1 MVNDLRVE
9 TSATVASRPLKWLL
23 ALGGLVG
30 LYASAQL
37 TIDKINVLADESYVP
52 TCSINEVLACGSII
66 TTEQASA
73 FGFPNSLIGIASFS
87 VLTTVGVVLLAGAQ
101 LPRWFFVGVL
111 IGSALGTVFVSWL
124 AYQSIFVI
132 GALCPWCMVVWG
144 MTVPIFG
151 LTLRDLMK
159 SSSNLTLRSFEPV
172 AGVFVLGWFVAVG
185 ALIAIWQYL

>member
-1 MVNDLRVE
+1 MAEQVE
-9 TSATVASRPLKWLL
+9 VPVTAQVASRTLKWLL
-23 ALGGLVG
+23 TLGGLVG

-37 TIDKINVLADESYVP
+37 TIDKINLLSDENYVP
-52 TCSINEVLACGSII
+52 SCSINEVLACGNII
-66 TTEQASA
+66 STDQASA

-87 VLTTVGVVLLAGAQ
+87 VLTTIGVVLLAKAQ
-101 LPRWFFVGVL
+101 LPRWVFLGVL
-111 IGSALGTVFVSWL
+111 AGSFLGTVFVSWL
-124 AYQSIFVI
+124 AYQSVFVI

-151 LTLRDLMK
+151 LTLRDLLK
-159 SSSNLTLRSFEPV
+159 TSSNMTLRAFEPV

>member
-159 SSSNLTLRSFEPV
+159 SSSNLTLRAFEPV

>member
-1 MVNDLRVE
+1 MASQIQGEARE
-9 TSATVASRPLKWLL
+9 EVASRPLKWLL
-23 ALGGLVG
+23 TLGGLVG
-30 LYASAQL
+30 LFASAQL
-37 TIDKINVLADESYVP
+37 TIDKINVLADADYVP
-52 TCSINEVLACGSII
+52 SCSINEVLACGTII

-87 VLTTVGVVLLAGAQ
+87 VLTTVGVVLLARAQ
-101 LPRWFFVGVL
+101 LPRWFFLGVL
-111 IGSALGTVFVSWL
+111 TGSFLGTVFVSWL
-124 AYQSIFVI
+124 AYQSVFVI

-151 LTLRDLMK
+151 LTLRDVLK
-159 SSSNLTLRSFEPV
+159 TSSNSTLRALEPL

>member
-1 MVNDLRVE
+1 
-9 TSATVASRPLKWLL
+9 VASRTLKWLL
-23 ALGGLVG
+23 TLGGLVG

-37 TIDKINVLADESYVP
+37 TIDKINLLSDENYVP
-52 TCSINEVLACGSII
+52 SCSINEVLACGNII
-66 TTEQASA
+66 STDQASA

-87 VLTTVGVVLLAGAQ
+87 VLTTIGVVLLAKAQ
-101 LPRWFFVGVL
+101 LPRWVFLGVL
-111 IGSALGTVFVSWL
+111 AGSFLGTVFVSWL
-124 AYQSIFVI
+124 AYQSVFVI

-151 LTLRDLMK
+151 LTLRDMLK
-159 SSSNLTLRSFEPV
+159 TSSNMTLRAFEPV